1 MLAQNH
7 SIFAI
12 SDVKAVTIRLHPG
25 EDLKAQLDK
34 YVKANCLK
42 AASILTCVGSLQ
54 QVAIRS
60 AN

>member
-1 MLAQNH
+1 
-7 SIFAI
+7 
-12 SDVKAVTIRLHPG
+12 
-25 EDLKAQLDK
+25 LDK

-60 AN
+60 ANESVTEIISGKVEIVSLAGTLAQN